1 MQESGKKLGTIGLAA
16 VVISSMLGGGIFSL
30 PQNMAAHASLC
41 AILLAWLITGIG
53 MWGIANS
60 FRILSSIRPDLG
72 AGIYMYAE
80 EGFGSFAGF
89 LIAWAYWLCQICG
102 NIGYAVLTMDALNYF
117 FPPYFQGGNTLAA
130 IIGGSCMIWLFNF
143 VVLRG
148 AKQAS
153 VANIIGT
160 VGTIIPLLVFI
171 VVMAFVWR
179 LDKFDFDFFGN
190 MVIHGKTLGSMEEQ
204 VRSTMLVT
212 LWSFIGIE
220 GAVMLSGRA
229 KSSRDVGRA
238 TVIGFLGALC
248 VYVLLSVLPFGF
260 MTQSEIASVADPS
273 TAGILKAAAGAWGA
287 WFMNL
292 GMLTAILTSWLAW
305 TMITAEMPFAAAQNG
320 TFPRIFA
327 RENSHGAPAISLWV
341 TSAIMQLGMFL
352 VYFSHNAWH
361 TMLNITS
368 VMVLPAYAVSMM
380 FLWKVCEDGLYPIKA
395 ETRRSAA
402 LFCSIMAV
410 AYSLW
415 LVYAAGLSYML
426 VASIFVACGIPL
438 YIWAC
443 KENRRIAFNGYEKCL
458 CIILLILAA
467 LAIFLISRG
476 RLTL

>member
-1 MQESGKKLGTIGLAA
+1 MPETAKKLGTVGLAA

-30 PQNMAAHASLC
+30 PQNMAEHASLC

-60 FRILSSIRPDLG
+60 FRILSTVRPDLN
-72 AGIYMYAE
+72 AGIYIYAA
-80 EGFGSFAGF
+80 EGFGPFAGF

-117 FPPYFQGGNTLAA
+117 FPPYFQGGNTFYA
-130 IIGGSCMIWLFNF
+130 IAGGSCIIWFFNF

-160 VGTIIPLLVFI
+160 AGTIVPLLVFI
-171 VVMAFVWR
+171 AVMAFVWNVN
-179 LDKFDFDFFGN
+179 KFDFDFFGN
-190 MVIHGKTLGSMEEQ
+190 MVIQGKTLGSMDTQ
-204 VRSTMLVT
+204 IKSTMLVT

-229 KSSRDVGRA
+229 RSARDVGQA

-260 MTQSEIASVADPS
+260 MTQREIASVADPS
-273 TAGILKAAAGAWGA
+273 TAGILKAVVGPWGA

-320 TFPRIFA
+320 TFPRIFSK
-327 RENSHGAPAISLWV
+327 ENSHGSPNISLWT
-341 TSAIMQLGMFL
+341 TSLIMQLGMFL

-380 FLWKVCEDGLYPIKA
+380 YLWKICEDGEYPANYGIQ
-395 ETRRSAA
+395 RSVA
-402 LFCSIMAV
+402 LSSSILAIV
-410 AYSLW
+410 YSLW
-415 LVYAAGLSYML
+415 LVYAAGLAYML
-426 VASIFVACGIPL
+426 VATIFVTCGIPV
-438 YIWAC
+438 YMWAC
-443 KENRRIAFNGYEKCL
+443 KENGRHMFIGYEKVL
-458 CIILLILAA
+458 LAILLILTVA
-467 LAIFLISRG
+467 AIFLIYRG
-476 RLTL
+476 KLAL